1 MLRSIFASET
11 QDEGKGQKIHFDL
24 GLYEYLPCQV
34 HTLKK
39 LDQCKYFVIIL
50 ILIIMRRCSLVHF
63 ALNNSPTQ
71 ANICLK

>member
-1 MLRSIFASET
+1 MPGS
-11 QDEGKGQKIHFDL
+11 
-24 GLYEYLPCQV
+24 
-34 HTLKK
+34 HTKK

-63 ALNNSPTQ
+63 VLNNSPTQ